1 MHVYNTLCRQNR
13 IYVDMSYFFKIV
25 FCHQFCRQNTCRQQH
40 YYQLTHLV
48 TPHWII
54 SVKNFMTDALASLW
68 SIVTAAMAHCK
79 IDGIAADCMIASG
92 HLWSNLHRKK
102 CMGLHVI
109 HLHIIKYMGLI
120 CLHWN
125 KCMGLINLHRNNY
138 MGLTHLHRNKYTGQ
152 IHLDL
157 RSKRLIPNTKIH
169 T

>member
-1 MHVYNTLCRQNR
+1 MYPF
-13 IYVDMSYFFKIV
+13 FFKIV
-25 FCHQFCRQNTCRQQH
+25 HYVDKTESMSTCHIFAKLLFCRQFCRQNTCRQQH

-125 KCMGLINLHRNNY
+125 KYMGLINLHSK
-138 MGLTHLHRNKYTGQ
+138 KYTGQ
-152 IHLDL
+152 IHWDF
-157 RSKRLIPNTKIH
+157 RSKSYWFLNTKIH